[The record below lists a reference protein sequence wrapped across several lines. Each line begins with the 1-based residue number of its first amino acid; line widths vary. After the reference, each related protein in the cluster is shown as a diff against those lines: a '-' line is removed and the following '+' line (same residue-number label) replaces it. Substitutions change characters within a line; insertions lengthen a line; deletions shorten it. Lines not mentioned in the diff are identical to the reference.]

1 MSRPS
6 PLVSVVLPTYNR
18 AAFIAEALDSISGQT
33 FADWELVVVDD
44 GSTDGTREVVERRT
58 SRFSQQTTYVYQQNR
73 GAYGARNTGLDH
85 ATGEFVAFFD
95 SDDLWLP
102 EHLERCLAAFR
113 AVPRLDWVFAAC
125 RQVDAKGR
133 TVQPTTFEVNGKP
146 LHFLS
151 APVTTVDGVNVLE
164 PRDALRAQLQG
175 GLYSGLQ
182 NSLIRR
188 QVFDGQRFWE
198 DYRVVEDSLFLLRA
212 LGRGLRIG
220 YRRDVQV
227 IYRIHEGNSSA
238 SAAGLSLENLRRI
251 CLESVQ
257 GLERVRAE
265 KILPP
270 EAAEDLDR
278 SLAELYF
285 WRLGYA
291 CHWQAGDAER
301 ALEAMRRGRRLTPWD
316 RAMLKTYV
324 ITLLRS
330 RFRRFLG
337 STSAS

>member
-1 MSRPS
+1 
-6 PLVSVVLPTYNR
+6 
-18 AAFIAEALDSISGQT
+18 
-33 FADWELVVVDD
+33 
-44 GSTDGTREVVERRT
+44 
-58 SRFSQQTTYVYQQNR
+58 
-73 GAYGARNTGLDH
+73 
-85 ATGEFVAFFD
+85 
-95 SDDLWLP
+95 
-102 EHLERCLAAFR
+102 
-113 AVPRLDWVFAAC
+113 
-125 RQVDAKGR
+125 
-133 TVQPTTFEVNGKP
+133 
-146 LHFLS
+146 
-151 APVTTVDGVNVLE
+151 
-164 PRDALRAQLQG
+164 LRAQLQG

-291 CHWQAGDAER
+291 CHWQVGDAEQ